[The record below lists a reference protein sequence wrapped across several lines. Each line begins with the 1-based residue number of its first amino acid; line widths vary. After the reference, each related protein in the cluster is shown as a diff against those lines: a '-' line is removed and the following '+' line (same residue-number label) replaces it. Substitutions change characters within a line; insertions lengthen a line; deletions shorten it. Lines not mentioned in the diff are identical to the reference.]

1 MPIRRKE
8 NLILQGKRYFLQFM
22 QAIKDNFTGGM
33 TIRHTSVAQWNAYLY
48 YQNKN
53 SVSSKNKSKIGSI

>member
-22 QAIKDNFTGGM
+22 QAIKDNFTGRM

-48 YQNKN
+48 HQNKN
-53 SVSSKNKSKIGSI
+53 IVSFKNKSIIGSI